1 VRIFQRLSIIF
12 YSLILSV
19 LSLLVVLYA
28 AGWERPVQEVFNLAL
43 RDLTTRWITGT
54 VGAGIL
60 FLSLYNLVNIFTMDR
75 RTANTEHIL
84 IGENKLGQVS
94 VSIKALENIVIKAA
108 RQVEGVREAKPK
120 IKGAPEGVAI
130 YLRTVVTPAVSI
142 PEVSEEL
149 QNKIKER
156 VLHFAGLDAVEIRVF
171 VENVA
176 QDVKAGKF

>member
-1 VRIFQRLSIIF
+1 VKIFQRLSIIF
-12 YSLILSV
+12 FSLILSV

-28 AGWERPVQEVFNLAL
+28 AGLERPVQEVISFAL
-43 RDLTTRWITGT
+43 RDLTSRWITGI

-60 FLSLYNLVNIFTMDR
+60 FLSLYNLVKIFTTDR
-75 RTANTEHIL
+75 RIANTEHIF

-94 VSIKALENIVIKAA
+94 MSVNALENIVIKAA

-120 IKGAPEGVAI
+120 IKSTPEGVAI

-156 VLHFAGLDAVEIRVF
+156 VRHFAGLDAVEIRVF

-176 QDVKAGKF
+176 QDVKAGRC